1 VLGIRTGLIRLFLN
15 FHRQFQNQ
23 NFSPGSDPDSI
34 MINYTYLKK
43 MVLFRK
49 ILLKTI
55 NFGQKCFMK
64 MQYIY
69 LGYSNVPKDDKTNDL
84 VYCIRSD
91 HQMLMQS
98 ILNVRIW
105 IRSKKMDRIRQ
116 YC

>member
-1 VLGIRTGLIRLFLN
+1 
-15 FHRQFQNQ
+15 
-23 NFSPGSDPDSI
+23 
-34 MINYTYLKK
+34 

-55 NFGQKCFMK
+55 NYSQKCFMK

-69 LGYSNVPKDDKTNDL
+69 LAYSNVPKDDKTNGL